1 MLEHISS
8 LKLYSVKNS
17 NNKTEIKAKGGPGII
32 GKKQP
37 IIPNKK
43 IKEEIIIINISIK
56 KEAIL

>member
-1 MLEHISS
+1 V
-8 LKLYSVKNS
+8 YSVKNS
-17 NNKTEIKAKGGPGII
+17 INKTDIKAKGGPGII

-37 IIPNKK
+37 IMPNKK